1 MPTARHP
8 GALWSWQRTPGK
20 ESSAHAS
27 VPILR
32 PEPPPQLV
40 QFLFQLGYLLSRQLR
55 LCVVRPGVSG
65 PAQR

>member
-40 QFLFQLGYLLSRQLR
+40 QFLFQLFARQLR
-55 LCVVRPGVSG
+55 LSVVRPGVSG